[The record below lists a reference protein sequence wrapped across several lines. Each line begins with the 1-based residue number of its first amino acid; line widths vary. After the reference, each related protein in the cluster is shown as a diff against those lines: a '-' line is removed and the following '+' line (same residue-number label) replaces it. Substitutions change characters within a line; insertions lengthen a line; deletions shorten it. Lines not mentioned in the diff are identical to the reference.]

1 MCAWLAIM
9 ERPKPPSLRMT
20 DTELHNIEAGVLTR
34 LNAQRT
40 MVQFKEVPEKAPVQ
54 AEAADINIP
63 DVIPGSARR

>member
-1 MCAWLAIM
+1 
-9 ERPKPPSLRMT
+9 MT

-63 DVIPGSARR
+63 DVVPGSARR